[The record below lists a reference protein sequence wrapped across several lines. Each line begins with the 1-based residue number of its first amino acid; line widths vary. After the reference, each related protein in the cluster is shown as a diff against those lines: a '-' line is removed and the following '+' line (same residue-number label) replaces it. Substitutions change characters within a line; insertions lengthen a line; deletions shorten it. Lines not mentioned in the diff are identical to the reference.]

1 MIFSYICYMIFG
13 ILIVIIAVAI
23 AYLWV
28 KFVFVF
34 FKMIINLFRKEEI
47 EQKEN
52 PYIQAQKVI
61 EENNK
66 YYYDYLD
73 WMQKNGSTPPIE
85 KIKTLQEIEADKK
98 IKELL

>member
-13 ILIVIIAVAI
+13 ILIVLIALAI

-28 KFVFVF
+28 KFIFAF
-34 FKMIINLFRKEEI
+34 CKMIFNLSRKKEI
-47 EQKEN
+47 QEN
-52 PYIQAQKVI
+52 ENLYIQAQKVI
-61 EENNK
+61 EKNNK
-66 YYYDYLD
+66 DYYDYLN

-85 KIKTLQEIEADKK
+85 KIKTPQEIEADKK